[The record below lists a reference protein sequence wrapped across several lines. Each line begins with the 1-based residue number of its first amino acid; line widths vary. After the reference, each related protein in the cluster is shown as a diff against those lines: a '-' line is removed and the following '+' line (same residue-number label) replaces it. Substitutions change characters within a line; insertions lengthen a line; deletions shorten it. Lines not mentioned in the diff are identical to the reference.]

1 MSARAA
7 AGKTAAALA
16 FMSENGFSD
25 RKITHQTVFCYC
37 QKGEKYKRMQKGG

>member
-16 FMSENGFSD
+16 FMSEYGFSD
-25 RKITHQTVFCYC
+25 GKITPQTVFCYC
-37 QKGEKYKRMQKGG
+37 QKGEKYKIMRKGG